1 MTNNACAICGS
12 VVYPHYCAVPPTPV
26 LPAVSATAN
35 ITYAPSNDVMGH
47 EPCPCGCRAIVTHGQ
62 AEQARLSMWD
72 DVSETTTCGYVDCPH
87 PQHYIG
93 DENGLLPVHRH
104 SSGTC
109 HHRKCY
115 LCEKSIEPSQC
126 VLYMGAYERYGHYD
140 CIRAN
145 IVWEHE
151 HPTPQGRSDTR

>member
-1 MTNNACAICGS
+1 MT
-12 VVYPHYCAVPPTPV
+12 
-26 LPAVSATAN
+26 
-35 ITYAPSNDVMGH
+35 NDVMGH
-47 EPCPCGCRAIVTHGQ
+47 EPCPCGCRAIMTHEQ
-62 AEQARLSMWD
+62 AEQARSSMWA

-104 SSGTC
+104 GSGTC

-126 VLYMGAYERYGHYD
+126 VLYVGAYERYGHYD

-151 HPTPQGRSDTR
+151 HPAAESLVSRKRI